1 MLEYLDKEQNL
12 RRNHTYFN
20 QVNLYQ
26 GILEIDTALFVIY
39 AKNDIIVK
47 KIDFDKQFFENQIE
61 NINEYSMNF
70 YLPSVIGQAL

>member
-26 GILEIDTALFVIY
+26 GILEVDTALFVIY
-39 AKNDIIVK
+39 AKNDITVE

-61 NINEYSMNF
+61 NINEYYMNF